1 MSTPADAD
9 VLAERA
15 ALARAVKEEL
25 AAAGLPV
32 VPDDATGLDR
42 SVAVGALVSVDP
54 LDDESGG
61 GVFVGWVTH
70 YVLASAAMDAL
81 CEGREGD
88 PSLHLAGMVASAM
101 QDAIAEIL
109 SAAGYSVAKDV
120 NDMAP
125 FQLQVKSRQS
135 GLSWRDWVDAQTARR
150 EKALTETANNR
161 TAHARDEQ
169 PS

>member
-1 MSTPADAD
+1 MPTPADAD
-9 VLAERA
+9 VLARRA
-15 ALARAVKEEL
+15 ALARAVNEEL
-25 AAAGLPV
+25 AVAGLPV
-32 VPDDATGLDR
+32 VPNDTGLDR

-61 GVFVGWVTH
+61 GVFVEWVTH
-70 YVLASAAMDAL
+70 FVLASAAMDAL
-81 CEGREGD
+81 SEGREGD
-88 PSLHLAGMVASAM
+88 PSLHLAGTVASAM

-109 SAAGYSVAKDV
+109 SAAGYTVAKDV

-135 GLSWRDWVDAQTARR
+135 GLSWRDWLDAQTARR
-150 EKALTETANNR
+150 EEALRETANNR
-161 TAHARDEQ
+161 TPHARGEP